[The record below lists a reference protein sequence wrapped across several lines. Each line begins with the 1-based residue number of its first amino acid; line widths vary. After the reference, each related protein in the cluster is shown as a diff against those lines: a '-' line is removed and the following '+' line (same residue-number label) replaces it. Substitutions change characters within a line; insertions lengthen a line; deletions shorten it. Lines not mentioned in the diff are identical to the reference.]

1 MIPQEWFLCIFA
13 RTLPWPSV
21 LRVSFWSFD
30 RRRRKMLIMSNVHHD
45 DGDDNEMNDK
55 VWDMF
60 CCEGVKV
67 LFRVALVLIKHA
79 LPRKVQHHSHR
90 HPLQQHNSSLLTHP
104 VVRSPNHYFWPPIGE
119 PYYPSPRQTFLQTRR
134 EFCQFKSNVSLKLKS
149 NAPGSPALPVNV
161 RNIGGAETP
170 ARSHC
175 SGGLS
180 HPRGAKLQ
188 MQIIKM
194 LLQIFST
201 NLKHESHRCSGL
213 MSLRRIWKENTGQ
226 QCLNFSWNI
235 YSTNKL
241 FSFVWNER

>member
-30 RRRRKMLIMSNVHHD
+30 RRKMLIMSNVHHD

-90 HPLQQHNSSLLTHP
+90 HPLQQHNSLLFTHP

-119 PYYPSPRQTFLQTRR
+119 PYYPSPRQTFLQTQK

-180 HPRGAKLQ
+180 HPRGAKLRRLDANYKNAPPDIFNKFKTWISQ
-188 MQIIKM
+188 VLRLDVTEEDMEREHRSAAFK
-194 LLQIFST
+194 LLLKYIFCQ
-201 NLKHESHRCSGL
+201 K
-213 MSLRRIWKENTGQ
+213 
-226 QCLNFSWNI
+226 NI
-235 YSTNKL
+235 CICICM
-241 FSFVWNER
+241 